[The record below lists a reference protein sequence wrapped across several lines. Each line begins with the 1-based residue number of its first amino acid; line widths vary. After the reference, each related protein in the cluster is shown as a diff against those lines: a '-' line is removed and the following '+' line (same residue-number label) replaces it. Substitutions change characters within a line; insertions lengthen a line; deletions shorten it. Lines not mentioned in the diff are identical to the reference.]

1 MRGAIRWRGGLGVS
15 DSGLVVLLLVLVV
28 LGILVLRVVR
38 RMRGKAE
45 REEWMVGENLA
56 GWGVFVGK
64 FYTWPRSHRVTVL

>member
-1 MRGAIRWRGGLGVS
+1 MGL
-15 DSGLVVLLLVLVV
+15 GLVVLVLVLVLML

-45 REEWMVGENLA
+45 REAWTVGGNLA